1 MMKEGNSKK
10 ENSIFILDET
20 FDFDLLKKYPN
31 FNSSIII
38 SLDFKSHIKCY
49 HSSFRCGCFNTIIM
63 GI

>member
-31 FNSSIII
+31 FNSSIDSQNNKLI
-38 SLDFKSHIKCY
+38 FKKYFHFGFL
-49 HSSFRCGCFNTIIM
+49 SS
-63 GI
+63 